1 MALRPE
7 TATSTPFTRDQAV
20 AIARKHSNWNRWGA
34 DDERGASNLI
44 DEAKV
49 LRASALVQKGA
60 VFTCGLP
67 YDANGPQ
74 LPGDDRTNPVHTMLM
89 NGGDIGTAVQPY
101 PWGYGYTDDAV
112 YMPLQCST
120 QWDAFSH
127 IFFEGKM
134 YNGYDKSEVTSRGAA
149 KNSIDKLAG
158 TMTSRGILVDIPRLL
173 GVDWLEPGEGV
184 SREMI
189 EEAVDRAG
197 ITPEAGDILLVRT
210 GSLASARAKGSLT
223 HMIGEAPGLAVSAG
237 EWLCEH
243 DFAAVAVDSWAMEV
257 IPNQTPDLT
266 NPLHVILNAH
276 AGMLIG
282 ELFDFEA
289 LADDCAADG
298 VYECLFVAPPL
309 RFTAAV
315 GSPLNPIALK

>member
-1 MALRPE
+1 MALSPE
-7 TATSTPFTRDQAV
+7 TAVSDPYTREQVV
-20 AIARKHSNWNRWGA
+20 AIAGRHNNWNRWGP

-49 LRASALVQKGA
+49 VRASALVKRGA
-60 VFTCGLP
+60 VFTCGMP
-67 YDANGPQ
+67 YNADGPQ
-74 LPGDDRTNPVHTMLM
+74 LPGNDRTNPVHLM
-89 NGGDIGTAVQPY
+89 IMSGGDIGTPVQDYPY
-101 PWGYGYTDDAV
+101 GYGYTDDAV
-112 YMPLQCST
+112 YMPLQSGT

-173 GVDWLEPGEGV
+173 GIDWLQPGEGV
-184 SREMI
+184 SGAMI
-189 EEAVDRAG
+189 EQAVTQAG
-197 ITPEAGDILLVRT
+197 IVPEPGDILLVRT
-210 GSLASARAKGSLT
+210 GSLAYAQAKGALT
-223 HMIGEAPGLAVSAG
+223 HMIGEAPGLAISAA
-237 EWLCEH
+237 EWLCER

-257 IPNQTPDLT
+257 VPNQTPDLT
-266 NPLHVILNAH
+266 NPLHVILNVN

-289 LADDCAADG
+289 LAEDCAADG

-309 RFTAAV
+309 RFTKSV
-315 GSPLNPIALK
+315 GSPLNPIAIK